1 MHGQTT
7 PVRLS
12 IHTRRYEAAI
22 SLFDSFFDGD
32 GPHAP
37 TPATPDEERSLGIY
51 PFGGDGDFF
60 VKPADPTLL
69 RPLKDGKRAENIE
82 EMDIITEAR
91 MSVLPD
97 PTTPGAETV
106 VILYEETEISGM
118 EGTTSTITYRTD
130 DPGLVTMLRS
140 GTVKT
145 ALSFRAH
152 HRTLCIYDTPYMPFS
167 VGIHAI
173 TVDNRLL
180 SDGLLILDYLIE
192 IKGGVAERCT
202 MTISMKA

>member
-1 MHGQTT
+1 MQGQTT

-12 IHTRRYEAAI
+12 IHTRRYETAG
-22 SLFDSFFDGD
+22 SLFDSFRDGD
-32 GPHAP
+32 GPVAP
-37 TPATPDEERSLGIY
+37 TPATPEEERTLGIF
-51 PFGGDGDFF
+51 PFGADGEYF
-60 VKPADPTLL
+60 VTPADSTLM
-69 RPLKDGKRAENIE
+69 RPLRDHKKAESIE

-91 MSVLPD
+91 LSVLPD

-106 VILYEETEISGM
+106 VIIYEETEISGM
-118 EGTTSTITYRTD
+118 EGTTSTITFRTD

-152 HRTLCIYDTPYMPFS
+152 HRTLSVYETPYMPFS

-202 MTISMKA
+202 MQISFRT